1 MKKILIFSLV
11 LIIILAGVTI
21 AARWEKVTKAVEAE
35 GAEKLIIDAD
45 LGAGEFTLR
54 SADIDEIAII
64 NIEYDSRKIDYEIDY
79 NVKRSTGYLTFDSE
93 CRRSKNIDTD
103 DNFWEIIVS
112 SKYNTEINFDIGA
125 CEAEFDF
132 GGIALEYLEI
142 DVGAADGTI
151 EFSKPNPVRL
161 SEINIDAGASSIKMI
176 SMGNANFEE
185 LNFSGGVGS
194 FDIDLRGEYNGE
206 SRVDIEIGL
215 GSAEIIVPKGLPV
228 RIETEGGNWLS
239 SIEFHNE
246 DLDEID
252 DDLFESPDFD
262 DAEDRLVISVE
273 VGLGSVDIYWKK

>member
-273 VGLGSVDIYWKK
+273 VGLGSVDIYWKT